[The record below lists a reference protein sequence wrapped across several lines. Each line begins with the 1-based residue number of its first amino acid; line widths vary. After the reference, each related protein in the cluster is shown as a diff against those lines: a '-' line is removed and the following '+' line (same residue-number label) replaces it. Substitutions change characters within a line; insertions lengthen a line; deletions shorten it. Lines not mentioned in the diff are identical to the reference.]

1 MSFARWQPYY
11 TDRELELD
19 RRIHAFGLLLALI
32 ATPLLLGLAAE
43 SRRPGLV
50 LPCAIYLL
58 SLLGM
63 LGSSTLFRHTP
74 LRWSKYRWFLRRL
87 DHAAIFLFIAGTYTP
102 FTVGQM
108 HGERVGPT
116 VAVWAGALIG
126 AAYKLAFPVGL
137 RRPSL
142 VAFAALASFV
152 LFGLRPTLVSMAQP
166 AVGLILAGLALYM
179 VGAAIHHRPV
189 PFHTPIW
196 HGFVIV
202 GAACHFAA
210 VLEGVVLVPGY
221 SGAPIRWQGDQARGA
236 AGSRPTT
243 AMVPDWGGQGR
254 FARCRQLARG
264 SPEELSFSGSDI

>member
-152 LFGLRPTLVSMAQP
+152 LFGLRPTLVSMAPP
-166 AVGLILAGLALYM
+166 AVG
-179 VGAAIHHRPV
+179 
-189 PFHTPIW
+189 
-196 HGFVIV
+196 
-202 GAACHFAA
+202 
-210 VLEGVVLVPGY
+210 
-221 SGAPIRWQGDQARGA
+221 
-236 AGSRPTT
+236 
-243 AMVPDWGGQGR
+243 
-254 FARCRQLARG
+254 
-264 SPEELSFSGSDI
+264 

>member
-1 MSFARWQPYY
+1 
-11 TDRELELD
+11 
-19 RRIHAFGLLLALI
+19 
-32 ATPLLLGLAAE
+32 
-43 SRRPGLV
+43 
-50 LPCAIYLL
+50 
-58 SLLGM
+58 M

-74 LRWSKYRWFLRRL
+74 LRWSKYRWFVRRL
-87 DHAAIFLFIAGTYTP
+87 DHAAIFRFIAGTYTP

-126 AAYKLAFPVGL
+126 AVYKLAFPVGL

-152 LFGLRPTLVSMAQP
+152 LFGLRPTLVSMAPP
-166 AVGLILAGLALYM
+166 AVGLILAGLALYT

-210 VLEGVVLVPGY
+210 VLEGVVLVPG
-221 SGAPIRWQGDQARGA
+221 
-236 AGSRPTT
+236 
-243 AMVPDWGGQGR
+243 
-254 FARCRQLARG
+254 
-264 SPEELSFSGSDI
+264 

>member
-87 DHAAIFLFIAGTYTP
+87 DHAAMFLFIAGS
-102 FTVGQM
+102 
-108 HGERVGPT
+108 RS
-116 VAVWAGALIG
+116 
-126 AAYKLAFPVGL
+126 
-137 RRPSL
+137 R
-142 VAFAALASFV
+142 AS
-152 LFGLRPTLVSMAQP
+152 
-166 AVGLILAGLALYM
+166 
-179 VGAAIHHRPV
+179 
-189 PFHTPIW
+189 
-196 HGFVIV
+196 
-202 GAACHFAA
+202 
-210 VLEGVVLVPGY
+210 
-221 SGAPIRWQGDQARGA
+221 AP
-236 AGSRPTT
+236 
-243 AMVPDWGGQGR
+243 
-254 FARCRQLARG
+254 
-264 SPEELSFSGSDI
+264 

>member
-1 MSFARWQPYY
+1 VSFARWQPYY

-126 AAYKLAFPVGL
+126 AAYNLVFPIGL

-152 LFGLRPTLVSMAQP
+152 LFGLRPTLVLCFRNNRP
-166 AVGLILAGLALYM
+166 M
-179 VGAAIHHRPV
+179 VFRL
-189 PFHTPIW
+189 
-196 HGFVIV
+196 HGRFYNARC
-202 GAACHFAA
+202 G
-210 VLEGVVLVPGY
+210 
-221 SGAPIRWQGDQARGA
+221 RQAR
-236 AGSRPTT
+236 S
-243 AMVPDWGGQGR
+243 
-254 FARCRQLARG
+254 
-264 SPEELSFSGSDI
+264 

>member
-102 FTVGQM
+102 FTRTV
-108 HGERVGPT
+108 HGEQVDD

-126 AAYKLAFPVGL
+126 TAYKLAFPVGL

-142 VAFAALASFV
+142 VAFAALPSFV
-152 LFGLRPTLVSMAQP
+152 LVGLRPTLVSMAP
-166 AVGLILAGLALYM
+166 PVVGLILAGVALYM
-179 VGAAIHHRPV
+179 VGAAIHHRTM

-202 GAACHFAA
+202 GAACHFAV
-210 VLEGVVLVPGY
+210 VLEGVVLVPG
-221 SGAPIRWQGDQARGA
+221 
-236 AGSRPTT
+236 
-243 AMVPDWGGQGR
+243 
-254 FARCRQLARG
+254 
-264 SPEELSFSGSDI
+264 

>member
-1 MSFARWQPYY
+1 VSFARWQPYY

-43 SRRPGLV
+43 SKRPGLV

-108 HGERVGPT
+108 HDERVGPT

-126 AAYKLAFPVGL
+126 AAYKRIPGRLA
-137 RRPSL
+137 
-142 VAFAALASFV
+142 
-152 LFGLRPTLVSMAQP
+152 
-166 AVGLILAGLALYM
+166 
-179 VGAAIHHRPV
+179 
-189 PFHTPIW
+189 
-196 HGFVIV
+196 
-202 GAACHFAA
+202 AA
-210 VLEGVVLVPGY
+210 VAGRLRGARLVCAVRAAADA
-221 SGAPIRWQGDQARGA
+221 SVHGA
-236 AGSRPTT
+236 AGSGADSRRRCALYGRRGDSSPTD
-243 AMVPDWGGQGR
+243 AVSHANLAWFCD
-254 FARCRQLARG
+254 CRRRLPLRRG
-264 SPEELSFSGSDI
+264 P

>member
-1 MSFARWQPYY
+1 MSFARWQPHY

-32 ATPLLLGLAAE
+32 ATPLLLGLTAE

-63 LGSSTLFRHTP
+63 LGSSALFRHTP
-74 LRWSKYRWFLRRL
+74 LRWSNYRWFLRRL

-102 FTVGQM
+102 FAAGQM
-108 HGERVGPT
+108 GGEWVGPT

-152 LFGLRPTLVSMAQP
+152 LFGLRPTLVSMAPP
-166 AVGLILAGLALYM
+166 AVGLILAGVALYI
-179 VGAAIHHRPV
+179 VGAAIHHRPM

-196 HGFVIV
+196 HGFVII
-202 GAACHFAA
+202 GAGCHFAA
-210 VLEGVVLVPGY
+210 VLEGVVLVPG
-221 SGAPIRWQGDQARGA
+221 
-236 AGSRPTT
+236 
-243 AMVPDWGGQGR
+243 
-254 FARCRQLARG
+254 
-264 SPEELSFSGSDI
+264 

>member
-116 VAVWAGALIG
+116 VAVWAGALICAG
-126 AAYKLAFPVGL
+126 YNLAFPVGL

-142 VAFAALASFV
+142 VAFAALAAFV
-152 LFGLRPTLVSMAQP
+152 LFVLRPTLESMAPP
-166 AVGLILAGLALYM
+166 AVGLILAGLAIYM
-179 VGAAIHHRPV
+179 VGAAIHYRPV

-196 HGFVIV
+196 HGFVIG

-210 VLEGVVLVPGY
+210 VLEGVVLVPG
-221 SGAPIRWQGDQARGA
+221 
-236 AGSRPTT
+236 
-243 AMVPDWGGQGR
+243 
-254 FARCRQLARG
+254 
-264 SPEELSFSGSDI
+264 

>member
-50 LPCAIYLL
+50 LPCAIYLV

-142 VAFAALASFV
+142 VAFAVLASFV
-152 LFGLRPTLVSMAQP
+152 LFGLRPTLVSMAPP

-179 VGAAIHHRPV
+179 VGAAIHHRPM

-210 VLEGVVLVPGY
+210 VLEGVVLVPG
-221 SGAPIRWQGDQARGA
+221 
-236 AGSRPTT
+236 
-243 AMVPDWGGQGR
+243 
-254 FARCRQLARG
+254 
-264 SPEELSFSGSDI
+264 

>member
-126 AAYKLAFPVGL
+126 AVYKLAFPVGL

-152 LFGLRPTLVSMAQP
+152 LFGLRPTLVFMAPP
-166 AVGLILAGLALYM
+166 AVGLILAGLALYT

-189 PFHTPIW
+189 PYHTPIW

-202 GAACHFAA
+202 GAAGDGDFPHLSRVAGDENSARSRSSRRLDCRSRSHYRN
-210 VLEGVVLVPGY
+210 GQ
-221 SGAPIRWQGDQARGA
+221 SWAPSDRV
-236 AGSRPTT
+236 RPLDLGF
-243 AMVPDWGGQGR
+243 V
-254 FARCRQLARG
+254 F
-264 SPEELSFSGSDI
+264 F

>member
-74 LRWSKYRWFLRRL
+74 LRWSNYRWFLRRL

-102 FTVGQM
+102 FAVGQM
-108 HGERVGPT
+108 GGEWVGPT
-116 VAVWAGALIG
+116 VAVWAGADRRRLQARIPG
-126 AAYKLAFPVGL
+126 RLA
-137 RRPSL
+137 
-142 VAFAALASFV
+142 
-152 LFGLRPTLVSMAQP
+152 
-166 AVGLILAGLALYM
+166 
-179 VGAAIHHRPV
+179 
-189 PFHTPIW
+189 
-196 HGFVIV
+196 
-202 GAACHFAA
+202 AA
-210 VLEGVVLVPGY
+210 VAGRLRGARLVCAVWAAADT
-221 SGAPIRWQGDQARGA
+221 SVHGA
-236 AGSRPTT
+236 AGSGADSRRRCALYGRRGDSSPTD
-243 AMVPDWGGQGR
+243 AVSHANLAWFCNCRRRLPL
-254 FARCRQLARG
+254 RCG
-264 SPEELSFSGSDI
+264 P

>member
-1 MSFARWQPYY
+1 MCADVSFARWQPYY

-19 RRIHAFGLLLALI
+19 RRIHAFGLLLALA

-63 LGSSTLFRHTP
+63 LGSSALFRHTP
-74 LRWSKYRWFLRRL
+74 LRWSNYRWFLRRL
-87 DHAAIFLFIAGTYTP
+87 DHAAIFLFIAGPYTP
-102 FTVGQM
+102 FTVEQM
-108 HGERVGPT
+108 PGDQLV
-116 VAVWAGALIG
+116 
-126 AAYKLAFPVGL
+126 FPVGF

-152 LFGLRPTLVSMAQP
+152 LFGLRQTLVSLTPP
-166 AVGLILAGLALYM
+166 AVGLILAGVALYA
-179 VGAAIHHRPV
+179 VGAAIHYRPM

-196 HGFVIV
+196 HGFVIA

-210 VLEGVVLVPGY
+210 VLEGVVLVPG
-221 SGAPIRWQGDQARGA
+221 
-236 AGSRPTT
+236 
-243 AMVPDWGGQGR
+243 
-254 FARCRQLARG
+254 
-264 SPEELSFSGSDI
+264 